1 MEGPVEGRSVVVNS
15 AAGHLCVVDDICSS
29 WHISNLKEAIHKVT
43 GINPVEQRLI
53 YDLRELPDVE
63 LLDDLLNIERPEVTL
78 VRRTQQQVL
87 WLRLAVEDW
96 SELLNQS
103 AEVWDD
109 KSTVFAAVSSCGWA
123 LQYASEPLRNDKAI
137 ALAAV
142 RQNGL
147 ALQFASSDLRGD
159 SDLTLEAVAQCGRAF
174 KFCSTKLQRDR
185 GFVLQAVKA
194 NGHVLKYV
202 DEELQDSE
210 VMSAAID
217 QCGSILSSIVGT
229 TFEQSSRRSRIK
241 HVLQDKGVLGAD
253 GNNASLEIPSLDECG
268 STCFFGLCQS
278 TRHVTLAKQLG
289 KDATQLCEMGNLG
302 LPVPPGFCLTD
313 SSWPSVKM
321 AMSHVETFLQKGF
334 GSLDKPLLMS
344 LRGSSQEV
352 IGLGLTDEIAERMA
366 LQENAN
372 CVWDSYRRLLASY
385 AQVVCEVDPKPFDE
399 ELQKLKQQLS
409 ARDWLGGQIEDWQL
423 PTSELRSL
431 VETYKDI
438 LEEKLGEPFP
448 QNPEVQLQRTLE
460 ALAKNSQGCAIIAK
474 SMIFGNY
481 DSDSGAGVL
490 NLRETGLSGTWLPK
504 AQTEDLGRRT
514 GRRLSKEASQEW
526 AQAHNISDNVR
537 QSDFLSL
544 EEKFLPVC
552 AGLAHCKD
560 MLSRAQHVEI
570 DAVHFAVQQGRLWLL
585 GPAPTTPATAAMTAT
600 TDTTPSSFSE
610 CHSLASEDLSMHAE
624 EEDLVEVISNASEP
638 MTEETEAPTTPR
650 VFVQNVQPRSSK
662 RGPCRPHGVLRLPW
676 FRRFRRLSE
685 RSRSQSSTEC
695 AEKAQT
701 LQTQQTQWAQGLAM
715 PLWQTM
721 LAGGL
726 ACVFHRAVAGS
737 IEDMMRGRQAS
748 VAQNILKFSKGG
760 FPFGALCCSFYVNFL
775 HFSAPSASDTLGP
788 FERFSCAS
796 AAVTLASIATYPLNA
811 QHSIRGSALYK
822 HGMKALASTNPVAA
836 VELCSIDMARHLGNS
851 YGYSSGFGLLFAS
864 GCAAGCV
871 AQSVVH
877 AHNALTQS
885 QRSCETRTR
894 KEKFQ
899 AFCRAAGPSFLKH
912 APAVGVN
919 SLVRVGLVTH
929 FMNQQTDI

>member
-1 MEGPVEGRSVVVNS
+1 
-15 AAGHLCVVDDICSS
+15 
-29 WHISNLKEAIHKVT
+29 
-43 GINPVEQRLI
+43 
-53 YDLRELPDVE
+53 
-63 LLDDLLNIERPEVTL
+63 
-78 VRRTQQQVL
+78 
-87 WLRLAVEDW
+87 
-96 SELLNQS
+96 
-103 AEVWDD
+103 
-109 KSTVFAAVSSCGWA
+109 
-123 LQYASEPLRNDKAI
+123 
-137 ALAAV
+137 
-142 RQNGL
+142 
-147 ALQFASSDLRGD
+147 
-159 SDLTLEAVAQCGRAF
+159 
-174 KFCSTKLQRDR
+174 
-185 GFVLQAVKA
+185 
-194 NGHVLKYV
+194 
-202 DEELQDSE
+202 
-210 VMSAAID
+210 
-217 QCGSILSSIVGT
+217 
-229 TFEQSSRRSRIK
+229 
-241 HVLQDKGVLGAD
+241 
-253 GNNASLEIPSLDECG
+253 
-268 STCFFGLCQS
+268 
-278 TRHVTLAKQLG
+278 
-289 KDATQLCEMGNLG
+289 
-302 LPVPPGFCLTD
+302 
-313 SSWPSVKM
+313 
-321 AMSHVETFLQKGF
+321 
-334 GSLDKPLLMS
+334 
-344 LRGSSQEV
+344 
-352 IGLGLTDEIAERMA
+352 
-366 LQENAN
+366 
-372 CVWDSYRRLLASY
+372 
-385 AQVVCEVDPKPFDE
+385 
-399 ELQKLKQQLS
+399 
-409 ARDWLGGQIEDWQL
+409 
-423 PTSELRSL
+423 
-431 VETYKDI
+431 
-438 LEEKLGEPFP
+438 
-448 QNPEVQLQRTLE
+448 
-460 ALAKNSQGCAIIAK
+460 
-474 SMIFGNY
+474 
-481 DSDSGAGVL
+481 
-490 NLRETGLSGTWLPK
+490 
-504 AQTEDLGRRT
+504 
-514 GRRLSKEASQEW
+514 
-526 AQAHNISDNVR
+526 
-537 QSDFLSL
+537 
-544 EEKFLPVC
+544 
-552 AGLAHCKD
+552 
-560 MLSRAQHVEI
+560 
-570 DAVHFAVQQGRLWLL
+570 
-585 GPAPTTPATAAMTAT
+585 
-600 TDTTPSSFSE
+600 
-610 CHSLASEDLSMHAE
+610 MHAD
-624 EEDLVEVISNASEP
+624 EEDLVEVISKASEP